1 MKAPN
6 MAIPNPKMAR
16 LIFLFLIR
24 FIESA
29 SKVNTAQSKKVGID
43 KLLYQTAKKI
53 NDLRRTFT
61 EDYFYNRG
69 LEDDII
75 QMHKVKKNISLEDSI

>member
-29 SKVNTAQSKKVGID
+29 SKVNTVQSKKVGID
-43 KLLYQTAKKI
+43 KLLYQAVQKI
-53 NDLRRTFT
+53 DDLRRTYT
-61 EDYFYNRG
+61 
-69 LEDDII
+69 
-75 QMHKVKKNISLEDSI
+75 